1 VCDYQEAENIVNNGG
16 KSMVIGITM
25 IKTAP
30 DQEKAGFDALRE
42 TKGVKEIYNLF
53 GEFDLFLVLEA
64 LDRAR
69 LNLLLEE
76 IRDRR
81 YVLDTWPLLVSREDS
96 LPDIKM
102 AFSQGREMV
111 LS

>member
-1 VCDYQEAENIVNNGG
+1 
-16 KSMVIGITM
+16 MVIGITM

-30 DQEKAGFDALRE
+30 DEEKAGFDALRKTE
-42 TKGVKEIYNLF
+42 GVKEIYNLF
-53 GEFDLFLVLEA
+53 GEFDLFLILEA

-76 IRDRR
+76 IRDQR
-81 YVLDTWPLLVSREDS
+81 YVLDTWPLLVSREES
-96 LPDIKM
+96 LPDSKM
-102 AFSQGREMV
+102 AFSKGREMA

>member
-1 VCDYQEAENIVNNGG
+1 
-16 KSMVIGITM
+16 MVIGITM

-30 DQEKAGFDALRE
+30 DEEKAGFDALRE

-53 GEFDLFLVLEA
+53 GEFDLFLILEA

-81 YVLDTWPLLVSREDS
+81 YVLDTWPLLVSREES
-96 LPDIKM
+96 LPDVKR
-102 AFSQGREMV
+102 AFSQGREMALIQP
-111 LS
+111 LSPFLSETL

>member
-1 VCDYQEAENIVNNGG
+1 
-16 KSMVIGITM
+16 MVIGITM
-25 IKTAP
+25 IKTAQN
-30 DQEKAGFDALRE
+30 QEKAGFDVLRE
-42 TKGVKEIYNLF
+42 IKGVREIYNIF
-53 GEFDLFLVLEA
+53 GEFDLFLILEA

-81 YVLDTWPLLVSREDS
+81 YVLDTWPLLVSREES

-102 AFSQGREMV
+102 AFSKGREMA

>member
-1 VCDYQEAENIVNNGG
+1 
-16 KSMVIGITM
+16 MVIGITM

-30 DQEKAGFDALRE
+30 DEEKAGFDALRE
-42 TKGVKEIYNLF
+42 TKRVKEIYNLF
-53 GEFDLFLVLEA
+53 GEFDLFLILEA

-81 YVLDTWPLLVSREDS
+81 YVMDTWPLLVSWEES
-96 LPDIKM
+96 LPDVKM
-102 AFSQGREMV
+102 AFSKGREMT